1 MTTTS
6 PQKTAPSS
14 RSSADRSL
22 PPLDPTA
29 LSGRRRR
36 DRTPRIVWLMILPAI
51 LLMVAFYAVPTVQ
64 AVRMSFSDWG
74 GIGEITF
81 DGWGNYIDVLTGSA
95 LYQSL
100 GITVVFALGSAL
112 GRVGIATLLAAAVSQ
127 GVRGSKFYRIVWFI
141 PAVAPSAA
149 VAVYWSTAFQPG
161 VGTFNAVLGLFGLSD
176 RTAFLAD
183 PATAIWPI
191 IFVDV
196 WVGVGFAFLLIL
208 GAMETVPTSVYE
220 AARIDG
226 AGRVRQFFTM
236 TLPLIRPV
244 LVVVTILQL
253 VWAFNNFTIVWG
265 MTKGGPGSATT
276 TLPVL
281 VYREAFVD
289 GDYGSATAVAVLS
302 GILLIIVGFIAMRFS
317 QSKQK

>member
-1 MTTTS
+1 
-6 PQKTAPSS
+6 
-14 RSSADRSL
+14 
-22 PPLDPTA
+22 
-29 LSGRRRR
+29 
-36 DRTPRIVWLMILPAI
+36 MILPAVA
-51 LLMVAFYAVPTVQ
+51 LMVAFYVVPTAQ

-81 DGWGNYIDVLTGSA
+81 DGLGNYVDVLTGSQ
-95 LYQSL
+95 LYESL
-100 GITVVFALGSAL
+100 WITIVFASFSAF
-112 GRVGIATLLAAAVSQ
+112 GRVAIATLLAAAISH
-127 GVRGSKFYRIVWFI
+127 GVRGSKFYRIIWFI

-161 VGTFNAVLGLFGLSD
+161 VGTFNAVLGLFGLDD

-183 PATAIWPI
+183 PATALFPI
-191 IFVDV
+191 IFVDI

-208 GAMETVPTSVYE
+208 GSMEQVPVSVYE

-226 AGRVRQFFTM
+226 ASRVRQFFSM

-265 MTKGGPGSATT
+265 MTQGGPGSATT

-281 VYREAFVD
+281 VYREAFVE
-289 GDYGSATAVAVLS
+289 GDYGTATTVAVLS
-302 GILLIIVGFIAMRFS
+302 GIVLMVVGFFAMRFN
-317 QSKQK
+317 QSEQK